1 MSIFGISDA
10 VCGKIPAVQAWLEH
24 AFLDIAPVAADA
36 PRARGSRHVLLVSEI
51 AHATCRDILLDY
63 RAGEAIFSQPRYVRA
78 ADGMPARVEFG
89 PADMDFACAL
99 IAELLRPSGMPA
111 VGDEASA
118 KLMSLASRI
127 AASDATVL
135 IQGDTGTGKEG
146 MARFLHA
153 RSVRSN
159 KDFIAVN
166 CAALPETMM
175 EAMLFGHKKG
185 SFTGAAGSN
194 EGLFLAADGG
204 TLFLDEIAE
213 LPLNLQAKLLRALQ
227 EGEILPVG
235 ATHPVPVNVRV
246 IAACNRDLP
255 AEIEAGRFRSDLYW
269 RLNVMPLSLSPLA
282 QRKGDIMAISA
293 AMLLALHERAAVQ
306 GQGDDFAWPRQDA
319 LAVLA
324 AHSWPGNARELG
336 NVLQRAVVLREGNG
350 IGAADLTL
358 MSVSAPIMV
367 PTPVVPAMAGVML
380 TEKPHMADPIIL
392 PGANVPAAVGRGRPL
407 NKMQDI
413 TRASKLDA
421 VRRAL
426 RETQGHRAQ
435 AARKLGISE
444 RTLRYRIAELRDL
457 AIA

>member
-1 MSIFGISDA
+1 MSTFGISDA
-10 VCGKIPAVQAWLEH
+10 VCARVPAMQAWLEQ

-36 PRARGSRHVLLVSEI
+36 PRDRGSRHVLLVNEM
-51 AHATCRDILLDY
+51 AHATCRDIMIEY
-63 RAGEAIFSQPRYVRA
+63 REGDPHYVRA
-78 ADGMPARVEFG
+78 AGGFPARIEFG
-89 PADMDFACAL
+89 PADLEFACAL
-99 IAELLRPSGMPA
+99 VAELLRPSGMPA
-111 VGDEASA
+111 VGDASSA

-153 RSVRSN
+153 RSGRRD

-175 EAMLFGHKKG
+175 EAMLFGHRKG
-185 SFTGAAGSN
+185 SFTGAAQSSD
-194 EGLFLAADGG
+194 GLFLAADGG

-246 IAACNRDLP
+246 IAACNRDL
-255 AEIEAGRFRSDLYW
+255 AVESEAGRFRNDLYW

-282 QRKGDIMAISA
+282 TRKGDIVAIGA
-293 AMLLALHERAAVQ
+293 AMLLGQAER
-306 GQGDDFAWPRQDA
+306 GGEESFAWPTAGALDA
-319 LAVLA
+319 LK
-324 AHSWPGNARELG
+324 AHDWPGNARELG
-336 NVLQRAVVLREGNG
+336 NVLQRALVLREGER
-350 IGAADLTL
+350 IAASDLSLTA
-358 MSVSAPIMV
+358 VTAPIV
-367 PTPVVPAMAGVML
+367 SHQPEKPVEAPILVPAS
-380 TEKPHMADPIIL
+380 
-392 PGANVPAAVGRGRPL
+392 RQRPM
-407 NKMQDI
+407 KMQDI

-421 VRRAL
+421 VRHAL
-426 RETQGHRAQ
+426 RETDGHRGL

-444 RTLRYRIAELRDL
+444 RTLRYRIAELREL
-457 AIA
+457 AMA

>member
-1 MSIFGISDA
+1 MSTFGISDA
-10 VCGKIPAVQAWLEH
+10 LCGRVPAMQVWLEQ
-24 AFLDIAPVAADA
+24 AFLDIAPVAAEA
-36 PRARGSRHVLLVSEI
+36 PRDRGSRHVLLAGEI
-51 AHATCRDILLDY
+51 AHATCRDILIDY
-63 RAGEAIFSQPRYVRA
+63 REGEPLYIRA
-78 ADGMPARVEFG
+78 ANGLPARVEFG
-89 PADMDFACAL
+89 PADLDFACAL
-99 IAELLRPSGMPA
+99 VAELLRPTGMPA

-118 KLMSLASRI
+118 RLMSLASRI

-153 RSVRSN
+153 RSGRKD

-185 SFTGAAGSN
+185 SFTGAAQSS

-227 EGEILPVG
+227 EGEVLPVG

-246 IAACNRDLP
+246 IAACNRDLA
-255 AEIEAGRFRSDLYW
+255 AESEAGRFRSDLYW

-282 QRKGDIMAISA
+282 TRKGDIMAISA
-293 AMLLALHERAAVQ
+293 AMLAAIQEKNAEGEV
-306 GQGDDFAWPRQDA
+306 FAWPTAGA
-319 LAVLA
+319 LATLT
-324 AHSWPGNARELG
+324 AHGWPGNARELG
-336 NVLQRAVVLREGNG
+336 NVLQRALVLREGKR
-350 IGAADLTL
+350 IDASDLSL
-358 MSVSAPIMV
+358 MAVSAP
-367 PTPVVPAMAGVML
+367 VVQQAMASVPV
-380 TEKPHMADPIIL
+380 TEAPILLPDP
-392 PGANVPAAVGRGRPL
+392 VPGRPVR
-407 NKMQDI
+407 MQDI

-426 RETQGHRAQ
+426 RETDGHRAL

-444 RTLRYRIAELRDL
+444 RTLRYRIAELREL
-457 AIA
+457 AMA